1 MAFGRGH
8 VARPRHFPDSGQALV
23 LLLLVGTPAALFVG
37 LRTIPGLD
45 LLFQN
50 VVFHILVVSTI
61 AACALVV
68 AILAA
73 VAAGRARR
81 VSLVMLALA
90 CLSVGF
96 CMLAHGLTTPGIW
109 DRPLNW
115 WVARYPTIALAG
127 FAAFMAAAVVLHE
140 GPAASF
146 IDRHARGIVFS
157 FCVLAAA
164 SSRSRS

>member
-1 MAFGRGH
+1 MAGRGH
-8 VARPRHFPDSGQALV
+8 DARMRHFPDGGQTLVLV
-23 LLLLVGTPAALFVG
+23 LLVGAPAALFVG

-50 VVFHILVVSTI
+50 VVFHLFVVSAI

-96 CMLAHGLTTPGIW
+96 FMLAHGLTTPG
-109 DRPLNW
+109 
-115 WVARYPTIALAG
+115 
-127 FAAFMAAAVVLHE
+127 
-140 GPAASF
+140 
-146 IDRHARGIVFS
+146 
-157 FCVLAAA
+157 
-164 SSRSRS
+164 

>member
-8 VARPRHFPDSGQALV
+8 VARTRHFPDQGQTLV

-50 VVFHILVVSTI
+50 VVFHLFVVSSI

-96 CMLAHGLTTPGIW
+96 CMLAHGLTTPGI
-109 DRPLNW
+109 
-115 WVARYPTIALAG
+115 
-127 FAAFMAAAVVLHE
+127 
-140 GPAASF
+140 
-146 IDRHARGIVFS
+146 
-157 FCVLAAA
+157 
-164 SSRSRS
+164 